1 MKEIYKKYKNE
12 LKNKNNLTVL
22 VLIVFIIGLIFG
34 SIYITILSQNQKGES
49 LSQITSYYKNL
60 PKLNFEDK
68 IDIFKNSLY
77 SNLLYMIIIWALG
90 ISIIGVPIIFIMIFF
105 KSFLTG
111 FSISNIFAKYGI
123 SGIIKVLLYL
133 LPSNIIIITYI
144 IFLSTY
150 SIFISSKI
158 FKSAFKKQTINFKSF
173 MGKYLFVLIIGIL
186 ISILC
191 SLYEAFINP
200 FFYKV
205 IY

>member
-49 LSQITSYYKNL
+49 LSQIASYYKNL

-77 SNLLYMIIIWALG
+77 SNLLYMTIIWALG

-123 SGIIKVLLYL
+123 NGIIKVLLYL

-173 MGKYLFVLIIGIL
+173 MGKYLFVLI
-186 ISILC
+186 SILC